1 MNKHW
6 HKLFELSIFLK
17 GVNGVW
23 EVSSGVLVLFLS
35 KITLETWFSI
45 VTRYELLEDPNDV
58 LINFLMSAFQN
69 VSNNAQIFAAF
80 YLLLHGLL
88 NIFLTIQLYRNKPW
102 AYLVTIGSVLLL
114 MIYQIYRISIH
125 HSLLL
130 TAITIFDVFFIGLA
144 WHEYKYHQEQRIWL
158 LQN

>member
-6 HKLFELSIFLK
+6 HKLFKLGIFLK
-17 GVNGVW
+17 GINGIW
-23 EVSSGVLVLFLS
+23 ELSSGILALFLS
-35 KITLETWFSI
+35 KVTLETWFFI

-58 LINFLMSAFQN
+58 LINFFMSAFQN
-69 VSNNAQIFAAF
+69 VSNSAKVFAAF
-80 YLLLHGLL
+80 YLLLHGFL
-88 NIFLTIQLYRNKPW
+88 NIFLAIQLYRDKRW
-102 AYLVTIGSVLLL
+102 AYLVTIGSTLIL

-144 WHEYKYHQEQRIWL
+144 WHEYKYHQEQRIAIL
-158 LQN
+158 

>member
-6 HKLFELSIFLK
+6 HQLFELSIFLK
-17 GVNGVW
+17 GINGVW

-88 NIFLTIQLYRNKPW
+88 NIFLTIQLYRNKSW